1 MQQNSWKSCPMLHD
15 GTYRS
20 VLSIFCLSG
29 CYILTEETD
38 ASFGTEILCL
48 SWFICH
54 LMYNNPLEIEWWFNC
69 QIWTFKHP
77 KSLFNLYSQ
86 SYLWYSPFISST
98 AGSGGGEGTKE
109 TGGGGEV
116 DKTNEN
122 EEEEQ
127 SVHMLLLIIGVPCA
141 ALLIIFVV
149 VLLCLCCR
157 RRRYSS
163 APGDDVDVD
172 VDGLTVNSAYYTVS
186 ARSTAIF
193 QLIDVARTLQG
204 KACPF

>member
-1 MQQNSWKSCPMLHD
+1 
-15 GTYRS
+15 
-20 VLSIFCLSG
+20 
-29 CYILTEETD
+29 
-38 ASFGTEILCL
+38 
-48 SWFICH
+48 
-54 LMYNNPLEIEWWFNC
+54 
-69 QIWTFKHP
+69 
-77 KSLFNLYSQ
+77 
-86 SYLWYSPFISST
+86 
-98 AGSGGGEGTKE
+98 
-109 TGGGGEV
+109 
-116 DKTNEN
+116 
-122 EEEEQ
+122 
-127 SVHMLLLIIGVPCA
+127 MLLLIIGVPCA

-186 ARSTAIF
+186 ARSMAIF